1 MKLVEFSFG
10 TYEELVIFQ
19 YIVESEE
26 DVSKIYAD
34 FQNSVKQ
41 VLKKKLQKIREI
53 NINNNITRLED
64 ILDDI
69 DKLMLEKGWK
79 HPEIIKGLSADLLGE
94 FIVSERRF
102 DPFSSWGNIGKDL
115 DKLFKETIEEVTS
128 GK

>member
-26 DVSKIYAD
+26 DIPKIYAD

-79 HPEIIKGLSADLLGE
+79 HPEIIKGFSADLLGE